1 MLIPRD
7 FFARPSVE
15 VAPDLLGCVLEHE
28 TADGLVAVELTEVEA
43 YAGRSDPAS
52 HAYRGKTQRNAVM
65 FGPPGHA
72 YVYFTYG
79 MHFCVNMVCLGE
91 EGSASAVL
99 LRAGAIIAGEDL
111 ARARRTR
118 GPVPEGRARIAPRD
132 LARGPARL
140 CQALGIDRSLD
151 GADVCVAGSPLR
163 MLRRGGQPGPFG
175 CASPGGRNPD
185 PPWNPPQDCHR
196 TPGRGEQ
203 RRRDP
208 LAVLVRRGPDRL
220 GVPGACAP
228 ATQTGY
234 PLTAR
239 WWHHAGVDDII
250 DELSW
255 RGLIAVSTDLDEL
268 RLALKSGRVTLYGGF
283 DPTAPGL
290 HIGNLVLLVT
300 MRRLQL
306 AGHRPIGLV
315 GGATG
320 LIGDPSGKSAERVLN
335 PAELVAEWVER
346 IRGEVSRFLDFDAGE
361 SSALIVSNLDWTAPM
376 HVLDFLRDI
385 GKHFSVNRML
395 DRESVKARLE
405 AGGISY
411 TEFSYQLLQ
420 AMDYLELYRRYGCT
434 LQLGGSD
441 QWGNL
446 VAGVGLIRS
455 VESASVHALATP
467 LITKPDGTKYGK
479 TEGGAIWLSADL
491 MSPYAFY
498 QFWLNV
504 SDAEVPNLLRVFS
517 FKSREEIDQLVRE
530 STERPAAR
538 IGQRAL
544 AEEVTTLVHGAE
556 ETQRAIAASR
566 ALFGQ
571 GSLTDLDERTLA
583 AVAAEVRAA
592 EIPGD
597 GGLPPVANLMVAA
610 GVAPTVS
617 AARRTIAEGGAYL
630 NNQKVTDEKAVPGAD
645 DLLHGRY
652 LILRRG
658 KRTVGAVEVYSRGQ
672 VVGYRTRRPISPSA

>member
-1 MLIPRD
+1 M
-7 FFARPSVE
+7 
-15 VAPDLLGCVLEHE
+15 
-28 TADGLVAVELTEVEA
+28 
-43 YAGRSDPAS
+43 
-52 HAYRGKTQRNAVM
+52 
-65 FGPPGHA
+65 
-72 YVYFTYG
+72 
-79 MHFCVNMVCLGE
+79 
-91 EGSASAVL
+91 
-99 LRAGAIIAGEDL
+99 
-111 ARARRTR
+111 
-118 GPVPEGRARIAPRD
+118 
-132 LARGPARL
+132 
-140 CQALGIDRSLD
+140 
-151 GADVCVAGSPLR
+151 
-163 MLRRGGQPGPFG
+163 
-175 CASPGGRNPD
+175 
-185 PPWNPPQDCHR
+185 
-196 TPGRGEQ
+196 
-203 RRRDP
+203 
-208 LAVLVRRGPDRL
+208 
-220 GVPGACAP
+220 
-228 ATQTGY
+228 
-234 PLTAR
+234 
-239 WWHHAGVDDII
+239 DDII
-250 DELSW
+250 EELSW
-255 RGLIAVSTDLDEL
+255 RGLIAVNTDLEEL
-268 RLALKSGRVTLYGGF
+268 RLALKSGRVTVYCGF

-290 HIGNLVLLVT
+290 HIGNLVQLLT
-300 MRRLQL
+300 LRRLQL

-335 PAELVAEWVER
+335 PTEVVAGWVER

-376 HVLDFLRDI
+376 TALEFLRDI

-395 DRESVKARLE
+395 DRESVRARLE

-420 AMDYLELYRRYGCT
+420 AMDFLELYRRYGCT
-434 LQLGGSD
+434 VQLGGSD

-455 VESASVHALATP
+455 VEGASVHALATP

-504 SDAEVPNLLRVFS
+504 SDAEVPGLLRVFS
-517 FKSREEIDQLVRE
+517 FKSREEIDELVRE

-544 AEEVTTLVHGAE
+544 AEEITTLVHGAD
-556 ETQRAIAASR
+556 ETGRAIAASR

-592 EIPGD
+592 QIPRN
-597 GGLPPVANLMVAA
+597 GGLPPVANMMAAA
-610 GVAPTVS
+610 GLAPTVS

-630 NNQKVTDEKAVPGAD
+630 NNQKVTDEQAVPDAE

-658 KRTVGAVEVYSRGQ
+658 KRTVGAVEIVPAG
-672 VVGYRTRRPISPSA
+672 

>member
-1 MLIPRD
+1 
-7 FFARPSVE
+7 
-15 VAPDLLGCVLEHE
+15 
-28 TADGLVAVELTEVEA
+28 
-43 YAGRSDPAS
+43 
-52 HAYRGKTQRNAVM
+52 
-65 FGPPGHA
+65 
-72 YVYFTYG
+72 
-79 MHFCVNMVCLGE
+79 
-91 EGSASAVL
+91 
-99 LRAGAIIAGEDL
+99 
-111 ARARRTR
+111 
-118 GPVPEGRARIAPRD
+118 
-132 LARGPARL
+132 
-140 CQALGIDRSLD
+140 
-151 GADVCVAGSPLR
+151 
-163 MLRRGGQPGPFG
+163 
-175 CASPGGRNPD
+175 
-185 PPWNPPQDCHR
+185 
-196 TPGRGEQ
+196 
-203 RRRDP
+203 
-208 LAVLVRRGPDRL
+208 
-220 GVPGACAP
+220 
-228 ATQTGY
+228 
-234 PLTAR
+234 
-239 WWHHAGVDDII
+239 VDDII
-250 DELSW
+250 EELSW
-255 RGLIAVSTDLDEL
+255 RGLIAVNTDLDEL
-268 RLALKSGRVTLYGGF
+268 RLALKSGRVTVYCGF
-283 DPTAPGL
+283 DPTAAGL
-290 HIGNLVLLVT
+290 HIGNLVQLLT
-300 MRRLQL
+300 LRRLQL

-335 PAELVAEWVER
+335 PTEVVAGWVER

-420 AMDYLELYRRYGCT
+420 AMDFLELYRRYGCT

-455 VESASVHALATP
+455 VESASAHALATP
-467 LITKPDGTKYGK
+467 LVTKPDGTKYGK

-504 SDAEVPNLLRVFS
+504 SDPEVPNLLRVFS
-517 FKSREEIDQLVRE
+517 FKSREEIDQLVRD
-530 STERPAAR
+530 SAERPAAR

-571 GSLTDLDERTLA
+571 GSLTDLDERTLTA
-583 AVAAEVRAA
+583 AVAELRPHPIPSHGGAVSTSSVGRPREAA
-592 EIPGD
+592 SHD
-597 GGLPPVANLMVAA
+597 GPASTAGLSLPPVANLMVAA
-610 GVAPTVS
+610 GISDTVS

-630 NNQKVTDEKAVPGAD
+630 NNRKVTDEKAVPGAD

-658 KRTVGAVEVYSRGQ
+658 KRTIGAVEVIAGD
-672 VVGYRTRRPISPSA
+672 T

>member
-1 MLIPRD
+1 M
-7 FFARPSVE
+7 
-15 VAPDLLGCVLEHE
+15 
-28 TADGLVAVELTEVEA
+28 
-43 YAGRSDPAS
+43 
-52 HAYRGKTQRNAVM
+52 
-65 FGPPGHA
+65 
-72 YVYFTYG
+72 
-79 MHFCVNMVCLGE
+79 
-91 EGSASAVL
+91 
-99 LRAGAIIAGEDL
+99 
-111 ARARRTR
+111 
-118 GPVPEGRARIAPRD
+118 
-132 LARGPARL
+132 
-140 CQALGIDRSLD
+140 
-151 GADVCVAGSPLR
+151 
-163 MLRRGGQPGPFG
+163 
-175 CASPGGRNPD
+175 
-185 PPWNPPQDCHR
+185 
-196 TPGRGEQ
+196 
-203 RRRDP
+203 
-208 LAVLVRRGPDRL
+208 
-220 GVPGACAP
+220 
-228 ATQTGY
+228 
-234 PLTAR
+234 
-239 WWHHAGVDDII
+239 DDII
-250 DELSW
+250 DDLSW
-255 RGLIAVSTDLDEL
+255 RGLIAVSTDIDEL
-268 RLALKSGRVTLYGGF
+268 RAALNSGRVTVYCGF

-290 HIGNLVLLVT
+290 HIGNLVQLLT
-300 MRRLQL
+300 LRRLQL

-335 PAELVAEWVER
+335 PAEVVAGWVDR

-361 SSALIVSNLDWTAPM
+361 TSALVVSNLDWTASM
-376 HVLDFLRDI
+376 TALEFLRDI

-395 DRESVKARLE
+395 DRESVRARLE

-420 AMDYLELYRRYGCT
+420 AMDFLELYRRYGCT

-491 MSPYAFY
+491 MPPYAFY

-504 SDAEVPNLLRVFS
+504 SDAEVAGPLRVFS
-517 FKSREEIDQLVRE
+517 FKTREEIDELVRE

-544 AEEVTTLVHGAE
+544 AEEVTTLVHGAD
-556 ETQRAIAASR
+556 ETGRAIAASR

-592 EIPGD
+592 QVPRN
-597 GGLPPVANLMVAA
+597 GGLPPVANMMAAA

-617 AARRTIAEGGAYL
+617 AARRAIAGGGAYL
-630 NNQKVTDEKAVPGAD
+630 NNQKVTDERAVPGAE
-645 DLLHGRY
+645 DLLYGRY

-658 KRTVGAVEVYSRGQ
+658 KRTVGAVEVVPAG
-672 VVGYRTRRPISPSA
+672 